1 MDATFYQGTSLV
13 TETDA
18 VTPGANPSSG
28 IVGAFRCYTSAA
40 IAAAAVGVTSAPALY
55 NPPNSGVVLRVQA
68 IRLGVVGGTVI
79 AGTLGYAYQNQP
91 VLSGLTA
98 GPAPLSTFLTRG
110 APFQGLWYSALT
122 LAAAPTFIGSNG
134 LSAGGALAAGPL
146 FSLMDPVNGFIVI
159 PPGVIFLP
167 FVANAAVALT
177 ALVTLDV
184 IQTPMLTGF

>member
-1 MDATFYQGTSLV
+1 MDGTWFQGPSLV

-18 VTPGANPSSG
+18 VTPGANPNSN
-28 IVGAFRCYTSAA
+28 IVGAFRCFTTTAV
-40 IAAAAVGVTSAPALY
+40 AAAAVGATSAPALY

-68 IRLGVVGGTVI
+68 VRLGVVAGTVI
-79 AGTLGYAYQNQP
+79 AGTLGYAYQANP
-91 VLSGLTA
+91 VLSGLTS
-98 GPAPLSTFLTRG
+98 GPAPLGTYLTRG
-110 APFQGLWYSALT
+110 AAFQGLWYSALT
-122 LAAAPTFIGSNG
+122 LAVAATFIGTNG

-146 FSLMDPVNGFIVI
+146 FQLMDPVNGFIVI

-184 IQTPMLTGF
+184 IQTPMLTGY